1 MTDLSSIAA
10 EKDSLRKQVLARRKA
25 MPEVERIEHS
35 LMLSDHAEDL
45 PLPAGAVVAGFW
57 PIRDEIDPRPLMDR
71 LRQLGHPLCLPVM
84 TGPSLIFRRL
94 ERDTELVSAGFG
106 TSEPGPSAEEVR
118 PNVLLMPLAGFDGK
132 GTRIGYGKAFYDI
145 TIAQL
150 QHSGPLLCIGLAFSV
165 QEVDR
170 VPAEAHDKPLNGIL
184 TEQGYRAF
192 G

>member
-71 LRQLGHPLCLPVM
+71 LRQLGHPCACP
-84 TGPSLIFRRL
+84 
-94 ERDTELVSAGFG
+94 
-106 TSEPGPSAEEVR
+106 
-118 PNVLLMPLAGFDGK
+118 
-132 GTRIGYGKAFYDI
+132 
-145 TIAQL
+145 
-150 QHSGPLLCIGLAFSV
+150 
-165 QEVDR
+165 
-170 VPAEAHDKPLNGIL
+170 
-184 TEQGYRAF
+184 
-192 G
+192 